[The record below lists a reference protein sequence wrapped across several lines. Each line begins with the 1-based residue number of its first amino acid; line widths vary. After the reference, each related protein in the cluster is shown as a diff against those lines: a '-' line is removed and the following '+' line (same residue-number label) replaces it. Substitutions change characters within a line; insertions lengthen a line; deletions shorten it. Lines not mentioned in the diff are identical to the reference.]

1 MIKIN
6 KKFNC
11 LLCNT
16 EFVNKSNNQ
25 KKYCSSSCKFKSYRK
40 GKTYKKRYLEYIK
53 SESFKNSQNK
63 YRTSE
68 HGSKKVKEIRKKYQH
83 KVNLKVRIYRK
94 TDKGKRLANYHCAL
108 RYSRKKQRTPK
119 WITQEQ
125 MDQIKLIYLNRPNGF
140 EVDHI
145 IPLCGENISGL
156 HVPENLQYLS
166 AEENRLKNNKYNIGT
181 NK

>member
-68 HGSKKVKEIRKKYQH
+68 HGSKKVKEIRKK
-83 KVNLKVRIYRK
+83 
-94 TDKGKRLANYHCAL
+94 
-108 RYSRKKQRTPK
+108 
-119 WITQEQ
+119 
-125 MDQIKLIYLNRPNGF
+125 
-140 EVDHI
+140 
-145 IPLCGENISGL
+145 IS
-156 HVPENLQYLS
+156 
-166 AEENRLKNNKYNIGT
+166 T
-181 NK
+181 